1 MPRTTPCS
9 SEPDRNSRRL
19 QNEQEQKDI
28 ENTLANLPD
37 SPRYE
42 VGYRRPPQDTRFAPG
57 RSGNPKGR
65 PKGSKNKP
73 VDDESLASVFL
84 DEAHRLV
91 NISDGEKPISMTI
104 ARAVSRSVSINA
116 AKGKYRQQRLFLEY
130 YDKVKAAAQRVENE
144 IWDIAISYKVE
155 WERELMRRKRLGI
168 TGGEVPVPHPDQVH
182 IDLENREIAISG
194 PITRQE
200 KAALEAEIARIFRE
214 LSTPI
219 LAEIAALRA
228 QLEEAGDDV
237 EREEVLEIIADE
249 EGRIEMLKRMAKRS
263 YWQRTTGQDL
273 NPWDD
278 EQTPLPWL
286 R

>member
-1 MPRTTPCS
+1 MS
-9 SEPDRNSRRL
+9 RNK
-19 QNEQEQKDI
+19 KDI

-73 VDDESLASVFL
+73 VDEESLATVFL
-84 DEAHRLV
+84 EEAHRLV
-91 NISDGEKPISMTI
+91 NISDGEKPISVTM
-104 ARAVSRSVSINA
+104 ARAVSRSVSVNA

-168 TGGEVPVPHPDQVH
+168 AGGEEPVPHPDQVH
-182 IDLENREIAISG
+182 IDLENREITISG

-200 KAALEAEIARIFRE
+200 KATLEAEIATIFRE

-219 LAEIAALRA
+219 LAAIAELRVE
-228 QLEEAGDDV
+228 LEEASDDA

-249 EGRIEMLKRMAKRS
+249 EGRIEMLRRMAKRS
-263 YWQRTTGQDL
+263 YWQRTTGNDL
-273 NPWDD
+273 NPWED
-278 EQTPLPWL
+278 EHAPLPWL